1 MGNTAFSQP
10 IQSNVQDLVISE
22 TEMTTLILHND
33 TLTYILISLGI
44 DLGVLIYFYQ
54 KYQQ

>member
-1 MGNTAFSQP
+1 MGNTASSQP
-10 IQSNVQDLVISE
+10 VQSNIQDLVISE